1 MQILNVKT
9 HSELAPTPQPA
20 VLEEHSAERGSRFD
34 EALDSEQE
42 RRNFDEQRH
51 NSAAKI
57 ADKSGND
64 ENDSSV
70 PVTPEEDA
78 KRLAGTEAKSDDNQE
93 NDWHDFLQSLY
104 SNRESKEG
112 KETSGKEV
120 VSSKNVMKT
129 EEAEMTLTLIDKLG
143 ISITEDEKQQ
153 LLEGGVLS
161 EHLLKEIQELLNSG
175 PISADAQALYEQLSE
190 LISGNDSV
198 AAVEVDIDID
208 VDIVV
213 EIPDQAELDTA
224 LEELVQGNPEAL
236 KNWLAE
242 QNLPPK
248 LMASLTDLVNE
259 AATTL
264 ASLTKEELTAGV
276 QDEIKTV
283 LGETLSAITMLSRDV
298 KSAEGN
304 MSELVKGSLQDDNSK
319 LLQTVE
325 QLVQRLRTHNASEST
340 AVATQVTVGQAQQP
354 QENKVLA
361 AFSSAAQEVRTLLQE
376 SNREDMQMRA
386 DSREFQLPRG
396 MEQLITAQGLNEPA
410 KNITSNFAAVT
421 AQTTAQQ
428 SNINQL
434 AARAM
439 PTANQPMDTP
449 FEQARQNQQ
458 YIDLFGPQAPTQ
470 LKEQIAVMF
479 NNRNQFAEMRLDPPE
494 LGRLNIRLQMNGE
507 QQASVTFHV
516 TSPQAREAIEFAMP
530 RLREMLEEQG
540 IQLTDSSVREEAS
553 QLAQEN
559 QQKNGRGNQGGDHSD
574 DGDAGYAEQ
583 EQMSTTTMDV
593 PDGRIDY
600 YV

>member
-1 MQILNVKT
+1 MVAMQILNVKT

-20 VLEEHSAERGSRFD
+20 VLEEHSAERSSRFD

-51 NSAAKI
+51 SSAAKI
-57 ADKSGND
+57 ADKNGND
-64 ENDSSV
+64 KNDSSV

-78 KRLAGTEAKSDDNQE
+78 KRLAGTEAKGDDSQE

-104 SNRESKEG
+104 SNRESKAG
-112 KETSGKEV
+112 KATSGKEV

-129 EEAEMTLTLIDKLG
+129 EETEMTLTLIDKLG
-143 ISITEDEKQQ
+143 ISITEGEKQQ

-161 EHLLKEIQELLNSG
+161 EQLLKEIQELPNSG

-198 AAVEVDIDID
+198 AAVEVDID
-208 VDIVV
+208 VVV

-283 LGETLSAITMLSRDV
+283 LGETLSAITMLSSDV

-325 QLVQRLRTHNASEST
+325 QLVQRLRSHNASEST
-340 AVATQVTVGQAQQP
+340 AVAAQVSVGQAQQP

-410 KNITSNFAAVT
+410 KNITSNFAAMT

-559 QQKNGRGNQGGDHSD
+559 QQKNGRGNQGGAHSD

-593 PDGRIDY
+593 PDGQIDY